1 MPTPSPL
8 GTLQAAA
15 DGRST
20 LRFER
25 QLNHP
30 IERVWRA
37 ITEPAELATWF
48 PCRVELG
55 TLARGARLHF
65 VFETENV
72 PDMDGEITELEPPRL
87 LAFTWG
93 FDQLRF
99 ELEPTGPGCR
109 LVFSCTFSN
118 DGIKAARD
126 GAGWHVCL
134 EQLEARLDGGAK
146 AGAEQTNARW
156 QALHPAYV
164 AQMGGRAMS
173 HAEAVETA
181 RAGLVREQAEA
192 AGQRHT

>member
-1 MPTPSPL
+1 M
-8 GTLQAAA
+8 GTLEAAA

-25 QLNHP
+25 QLRHP
-30 IERVWRA
+30 IERVWQA

-55 TLARGARLHF
+55 TLARGAQLHF

-72 PDMDGEITELEPPRL
+72 PEMDGEITELEPPRL

-99 ELEPTGPGCR
+99 ELEPTGSGCR
-109 LVFSCTFSN
+109 LVFSCTFAN
-118 DGIKAARD
+118 DGIKGARD

-134 EQLEARLDGGAK
+134 EQLAARLDGQPRAS
-146 AGAEQTNARW
+146 AEQTNARW
-156 QALHPAYV
+156 QELHPAYV
-164 AQMGGRAMS
+164 AAMGGRTMS

-181 RAGLVREQAEA
+181 RAGLAREQAEA
-192 AGQRHT
+192 TARGGT